1 MQIGEII
8 QSQGMICVVEV
19 KRRDI
24 DNKMDFSVTDT
35 QHS

>member
-1 MQIGEII
+1 
-8 QSQGMICVVEV
+8 MICVVEV

-24 DNKMDFSVTDT
+24 DKSIIRWIFSVTDT